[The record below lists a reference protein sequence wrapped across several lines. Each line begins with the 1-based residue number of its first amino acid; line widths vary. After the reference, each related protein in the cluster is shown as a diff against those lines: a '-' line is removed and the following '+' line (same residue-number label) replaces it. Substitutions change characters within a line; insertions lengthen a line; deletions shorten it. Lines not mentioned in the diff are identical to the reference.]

1 MLLTLGFHNYLLSPQ
16 ANWLN
21 ALFTFTRLNLYLDLF
36 PVIWTFIALVK
47 AFNERKH
54 KKTFFLC
61 YYDCLETL
69 HENNTLPLYM
79 VQPTDLR
86 YSRYSTPMDST
97 VQYSTVH
104 QGKVQYSTVHQCTVQ
119 YSTPLNMI
127 IPTRPSN
134 YKFNLQYSWLC
145 FKNVDSYEN
154 LKIAA
159 ALPICQICWA
169 QTSLSYI

>member
-97 VQYSTVH
+97 VVQYTKVMYSVVQYTNAQYSTVQYTKVRYSRYSTPMDSTVQYSTVH

-119 YSTPLNMI
+119 YSTP
-127 IPTRPSN
+127 R
-134 YKFNLQYSWLC
+134 
-145 FKNVDSYEN
+145 
-154 LKIAA
+154 
-159 ALPICQICWA
+159 
-169 QTSLSYI
+169 

>member
-1 MLLTLGFHNYLLSPQ
+1 MFIETFPKLLYINPIPAGRMGGGCSNFLLFRHMLLTLGFHNYLLSPQ

-97 VQYSTVH
+97 VQYSTPRK
-104 QGKVQYSTVHQCTVQ
+104 GTV
-119 YSTPLNMI
+119 
-127 IPTRPSN
+127 
-134 YKFNLQYSWLC
+134 
-145 FKNVDSYEN
+145 
-154 LKIAA
+154 
-159 ALPICQICWA
+159 
-169 QTSLSYI
+169 